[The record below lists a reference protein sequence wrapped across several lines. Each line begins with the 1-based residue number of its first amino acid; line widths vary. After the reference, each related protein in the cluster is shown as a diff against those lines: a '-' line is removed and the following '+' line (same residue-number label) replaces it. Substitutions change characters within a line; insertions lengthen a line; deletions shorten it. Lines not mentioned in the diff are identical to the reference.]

1 MKDIMKKY
9 KRHKMISNLWILVT
23 SLVLALGINFFVIDW
38 TEMWKNLKTS
48 VLNSELNKK
57 SDIFLESSWN
67 KIVIKNSKNISSL
80 DSISLSLVYNPLNL
94 KIENITPELESLK
107 VTEVTNTDGFS
118 TIIISSS
125 SPLDVSPSEILVSFD
140 AVKTENKT
148 ENINVINANFSDSN
162 SESYD
167 LTTSWIT
174 F

>member
-9 KRHKMISNLWILVT
+9 KRHKMISNLSILVT